1 MKSTVK
7 TVKGRGRPLGSKN
20 KATKDS
26 LHEIEL
32 LKKEVSNGIELR
44 AKLERQILFKE
55 KSISQF
61 ERDLE
66 RKDHTLEIMRDEIK
80 ELEKQVMDQKEK
92 NSFLEL
98 DINHLKDI
106 IKRLVE
112 HLWCTLD
119 YYYLPLYST
128 Y

>member
-26 LHEIEL
+26 LNEIEL
-32 LKKEVSNGIELR
+32 LKKEVSNGMELR

-55 KSISQF
+55 KAISQF

-98 DINHLKDI
+98 DISHLKDI

-112 HLWCTLD
+112 HL
-119 YYYLPLYST
+119 
-128 Y
+128 

>member
-20 KATKDS
+20 KVSTYPS
-26 LHEIEL
+26 QLEMYE
-32 LKKEVSNGIELR
+32 KE
-44 AKLERQILFKE
+44 
-55 KSISQF
+55 
-61 ERDLE
+61 LE
-66 RKDHTLEIMRDEIK
+66 RKDNTLEIMRDEIV
-80 ELEKQVMDQKEK
+80 ELEKQIKDQKEK
-92 NSFLEL
+92 NAFLEL
-98 DINHLKDI
+98 DISHLKDI
-106 IKRLVE
+106 IRRLVE

>member
-20 KATKDS
+20 KTKTIS
-26 LHEIEL
+26 LTSSL
-32 LKKEVSNGIELR
+32 TALDQL
-44 AKLERQILFKE
+44 
-55 KSISQF
+55 

-80 ELEKQVMDQKEK
+80 ELEKQIKDQKEK
-92 NSFLEL
+92 NAFLEL
-98 DINHLKDI
+98 DISHLKDI
-106 IKRLVE
+106 IRRLVE

>member
-7 TVKGRGRPLGSKN
+7 TVKGRGRPKGSKN
-20 KATKDS
+20 KDTKTN

-32 LKKEVSNGIELR
+32 LKKEVFDGIELR
-44 AKLERQILFKE
+44 GKLERQVLHKE
-55 KSISQF
+55 RTIDSI

-66 RKDHTLEIMRDEIK
+66 RKDHTLEIMRDEIV
-80 ELEKQVMDQKEK
+80 ELEKQVKDQKEK
-92 NSFLEL
+92 NAFLEL
-98 DINHLKDI
+98 DISHLKDI
-106 IKRLVE
+106 IRRLVE

-119 YYYLPLYST
+119 YYYLPLYSI

>member
-20 KATKDS
+20 KATKDN

-32 LKKEVSNGIELR
+32 LKKEVSNGIKLR

-55 KSISQF
+55 QALAPL
-61 ERDLE
+61 ERDIE

-98 DINHLKDI
+98 DISHLKDI

-112 HLWCTLD
+112 HL
-119 YYYLPLYST
+119 
-128 Y
+128 

>member
-7 TVKGRGRPLGSKN
+7 TVKGRGRPKGSKN

-26 LHEIEL
+26 LNEIEL

-55 KSISQF
+55 KDISQF

-98 DINHLKDI
+98 DISHLKDI

-112 HLWCTLD
+112 HL
-119 YYYLPLYST
+119 
-128 Y
+128 